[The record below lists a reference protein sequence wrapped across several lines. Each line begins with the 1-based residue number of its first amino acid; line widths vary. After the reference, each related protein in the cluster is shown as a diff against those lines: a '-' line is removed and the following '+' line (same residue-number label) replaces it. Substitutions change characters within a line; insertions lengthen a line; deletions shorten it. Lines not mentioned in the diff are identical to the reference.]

1 MTAGAHKAVLGPG
14 AWPGPGDAFTMSNR
28 QGVGLSVDI
37 DAMLASGHLQHV
49 EMAAGDI
56 LIFPSA
62 ASVHVRPSAAQ
73 LPLLPPPHRRCSD
86 QRREVCRVGLWVC
99 IGALTWA
106 GVCAL
111 TSGSC
116 MSALNLYRSSG
127 LTWAFVVGR
136 GRFRG
141 RGRSRG
147 ARCSSA
153 TTHATTRADRASDRL
168 CACQVK

>member
-62 ASVHVRPSAAQ
+62 ASVHVRPSSAQ

-86 QRREVCRVGLWVC
+86 QRREVCFVGLWVC

-111 TSGSC
+111 ISGSC
-116 MSALNLYRSSG
+116 RVSFEPVSEL
-127 LTWAFVVGR
+127 
-136 GRFRG
+136 
-141 RGRSRG
+141 
-147 ARCSSA
+147 
-153 TTHATTRADRASDRL
+153 
-168 CACQVK
+168 